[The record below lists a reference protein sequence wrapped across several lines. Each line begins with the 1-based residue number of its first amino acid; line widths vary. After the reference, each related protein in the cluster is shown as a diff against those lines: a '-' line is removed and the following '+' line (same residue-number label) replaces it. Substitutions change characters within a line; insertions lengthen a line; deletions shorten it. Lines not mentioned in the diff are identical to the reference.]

1 MVKDSK
7 VKKKKKTSFQVDGVT
22 LNTGIGLGYAFLH
35 PGFQSHLATNR
46 RPLPQPK
53 TQEELAQLHQALANL
68 ADEIQSLIDQQAL
81 ASLATQTYHIPP
93 SLASRDILDVY
104 LMLAKDPHWHRQLI
118 DKVNSGTSALDA
130 VDQTLQS
137 ISEKLKTKKKN
148 SLWQE
153 RISDFEDLSTRL
165 KRHLSPSREV
175 SKTSK
180 DNSAIIVIADRIGPA
195 ELLDYDRSR
204 LAGLIL
210 VEQSQ
215 TSHVAIVARSLGI
228 PVVGGMNK
236 SIHKINSGDYILV
249 DGNEGRVHIRPTTEI
264 INSVDWESLTHK
276 KSLEDPNWES
286 LTYLSAQTLDGIT
299 LSLFL
304 NAGLVEDVDYI
315 NKSGAEGVGLYR
327 TEIPFMMRPNLPTV
341 NEQIT
346 LYKEIIQRAGRYPVT
361 FRTLDVG
368 GDKVLPYLERLKAGN
383 SLKEEGPTRLAYDR
397 PILLRYQVRALIRAC
412 EGTELSIML
421 PMVAEASEVKAAR
434 EVLENEIE
442 RERKKGN
449 PVPEKIRLGA
459 MIEVPSL
466 VYQLPHLF
474 SDVDFLSVGSNDLF
488 QFFYAIDRE
497 YLKLSER
504 YDVLS
509 PTFLRL
515 LKSIQDQCASAN
527 IPLSV
532 CGEMAG
538 RPLEALALIGL
549 GYRNF
554 SMSAPAVPLVKKMI
568 RSLNYQE
575 VSNYMAELCSFSLVN
590 PRENLSCF
598 AKDHNI
604 FID

>member
-1 MVKDSK
+1 MVEDSK
-7 VKKKKKTSFQVDGVT
+7 AKKRKKTSFQVDGVT

-35 PGFQSHLATNR
+35 PGFQAHLATNR
-46 RPLPQPK
+46 RPLPPPK

-68 ADEIQSLIDQQAL
+68 ANEIQNLIDQQTLTSL
-81 ASLATQTYHIPP
+81 ASQTYHISP
-93 SLASRDILDVY
+93 SVASRDILDVY
-104 LMLAKDPHWHRQLI
+104 LMLAQDPSWHRQLI
-118 DKVNSGTSALDA
+118 DKVNSGTAATDA

-137 ISEKLKTKKKN
+137 IVEKLNAKDKN
-148 SLWQE
+148 PLWQE

-165 KRHLSPSREV
+165 KRHLGPSRET

-236 SIHKINSGDYILV
+236 AIHKINSGDYILI
-249 DGNEGRVHIRPTTEI
+249 DGNEGRVYIRPTTEI
-264 INSVDWESLTHK
+264 INSVDWESMSHK
-276 KSLEDPNWES
+276 KSLEDPHWES
-286 LTYLSAQTLDGIT
+286 LTHLLAQTLDGFT

-304 NAGLVEDVDYI
+304 NAGLVEDVDFI

-341 NEQIT
+341 TEQTT
-346 LYKEIIQRAGRYPVT
+346 LYKEIIQRAGHYPVT

-383 SLKEEGPTRLAYDR
+383 SIKDKRPTRVSYDR
-397 PILLRYQVRALIRAC
+397 PILLRYQMRALIRAC
-412 EGTELSIML
+412 AGTELSIML
-421 PMVAEASEVKAAR
+421 PMVAEASEVRTAR
-434 EVLENEIE
+434 KVLESEIE

-449 PVPEKIRLGA
+449 PIPDKIRLGA

-466 VYQLPHLF
+466 VYQLPYLF
-474 SDVDFLSVGSNDLF
+474 SYVDFLSVGSNDLF
-488 QFFYAIDRE
+488 QFFYALDRE

-538 RPLEALALIGL
+538 RPIEAMALIGL
-549 GYRNF
+549 GYRNL

-568 RSLNYQE
+568 RSLNYQKICE
-575 VSNYMAELCSFSLVN
+575 YMTELCNSSLGSL
-590 PRENLSCF
+590 RENLNSF